1 MKPRFVHLRVRTEFS
16 LSDGIIRIPQLVQR
30 LAELGMPA
38 CAITDDANLF
48 GLVKFMRKASQ
59 AGIKPLCGAEVCV
72 SQGDSRTS
80 VTLLCQ
86 NDKGYRHLTALLSRM
101 HLQRAGAA
109 APLCAREW
117 LEELADGLVM
127 LSGGMDGDV
136 GLLLQQQRL
145 EAAREQ
151 AAHWAAVF
159 PGRYYLELSRIG
171 RPHEEDYI
179 EQALELAE
187 SLGLPVVATNRTCL
201 LSPEDLDIYKARLC
215 IQKGIKLAELAAPYA
230 SASPPCLPDQYLRSG
245 DEMVA
250 LFEDIPEALD
260 NSVALAQRLNVMLRF
275 GTPRLASFVPDG
287 PQEEVA
293 LLRET
298 ARQGLAQR
306 LPAPIPQVYH
316 QRLEHELDVIVAM
329 NFAGYF
335 LTVADFIAWAK
346 SQDIPVGPG
355 RGSGA
360 GSLVAYAL
368 GITGLDPLPYG
379 LLFERFLNPERVSLP
394 DFDVDF
400 CMAGRDRVIQYV
412 AERHGVDRVAQIIT
426 FGTMAARAVV
436 RDTARILDKP
446 YIAGDHIA
454 KLIPTEPGTTL
465 DKALE
470 VSPELAARAR
480 DNQETAEI
488 LELARPLE
496 GLTRSAGR
504 HAGGVVI
511 APEPITH
518 FTALFKEAESPLPV
532 THFDMEDLEAV
543 GLVKFDFLGLKTLTI
558 IKNAITAANQL
569 RAVQGLAPIDLETI
583 PQDDQATY
591 ELLRAGRTLGV
602 FQLES
607 HGMRQLLVRLA
618 PQRFEDIIALVALY
632 RPGPLQSGM
641 VDDFIARRHGLAA
654 IVYPHPALTT
664 ILEPT
669 YGVIVYQEQ
678 VMQIAQA
685 LAGFR
690 LGQADLLRRAM
701 GKKKPAEMI
710 KLRAEFIHGAV
721 AQGVEA
727 KGAAEIFDL
736 MEKFAG
742 YGFNKSHSA
751 AYALIAYQTAYLKAN
766 CPAAFMAAFL
776 SAEMHQIDNMAPL
789 VAEVKAM
796 DLVVHG
802 PHVNHSDFH
811 FTPEGSGAV
820 RYGLGGIK
828 GLGRPSVE
836 HLLEE
841 RQRGGPFKDLAD
853 LCRRCDMRK
862 LGRRVLEPMIRAG
875 ALDGLAPNRASLL
888 ASLDQAMRLASAQ
901 QASKQQVSLFGA
913 TEDIA
918 TDHWLVHVPQEDHR
932 IWFQGELDTLG
943 LFLSAHP
950 MDAYRR
956 EFAAFV
962 QPLADIR
969 KRLLAADTGNN
980 DHAAMAVFVAGVVVQ
995 RRRHRGHELLT
1006 LDDGTGRVELWL
1018 NDENLQRHESLLA
1031 DDAVLVVEGEASV
1044 GYAELTRLRP
1054 IALHSVEG
1062 IRCHQEAWLQLRTE
1076 WRDPDQLQAALRQY
1090 LLPYR
1095 QEQGIRVAL
1104 YYGTPEAEG
1113 RIDLNIRVRPC
1124 EELLAGLRAVF
1135 DEEPGGKPMVRLAY
1149 PFIKQARALRRTW
1162 QQGRDQAARNTA
1174 VASV

>member
-30 LAELGMPA
+30 LVELDMPA
-38 CAITDDANLF
+38 CGLTDEANLF

-59 AGIKPLCGAEVCV
+59 AGIKPLCGAEVPLN
-72 SQGDSRTS
+72 QGDGPTS
-80 VTLLCQ
+80 TILLCQ
-86 NDKGYRHLTALLSRM
+86 DERGYRHLTALLSRM
-101 HLQRAGAA
+101 HLDRTAAA
-109 APLCAREW
+109 APQRVWEW
-117 LEELADGLVM
+117 LTELADGLVV
-127 LSGGMDGDV
+127 LSGGMDGEV
-136 GLLLQQQRL
+136 GQLLLQHRF
-145 EAAREQ
+145 EVARERAAR
-151 AAHWAAVF
+151 WAALF

-171 RPHEEDYI
+171 RRHEEEYI
-179 EQALELAE
+179 EQALALAE
-187 SLGLPVVATNRTCL
+187 ALGLPVVATNDTRL
-201 LSPEDLDIYKARLC
+201 LVPDDLDIYKARLC
-215 IQKGIKLAELAAPYA
+215 IQKGIKLAELEGQSVRAEPA
-230 SASPPCLPDQYLRSG
+230 CLPDQYLRSA

-250 LFEDIPEALD
+250 LFQDIPEALD

-275 GTPRLASFVPDG
+275 GTPRLASFVQGG
-287 PQEEVA
+287 PGEEAA
-293 LLRET
+293 LLRQKAQE
-298 ARQGLAQR
+298 GLAAR
-306 LPAPIPQVYH
+306 LPAPLPEAYV
-316 QRLEHELDVIVAM
+316 QRLEHELDVVIAM

-412 AERHGVDRVAQIIT
+412 AERHGTDRVAQIIT

-436 RDTARILDKP
+436 RDVCRILGKP
-446 YIAGDHIA
+446 HGLGDRIA
-454 KLIPTEPGTTL
+454 KLIPAEPGTTL
-465 DKALE
+465 AKAMEMSADLATLAREDEE
-470 VSPELAARAR
+470 V
-480 DNQETAEI
+480 AEI
-488 LELARPLE
+488 LERARPLE

-511 APEPITH
+511 APEPLTH
-518 FTALFKEAESPLPV
+518 FTALFREAESPLPV

-558 IKNAITAANQL
+558 IKSAIGAANQL
-569 RAVQGLAPIDLETI
+569 HAAQGLPPVDLEAI

-591 ELLRAGRTLGV
+591 ELLRAGRTLCV

-607 HGMRQLLVRLA
+607 RGMRQLLVRLA

-641 VDDFIARRHGLAA
+641 VEDFIARRHGLAS
-654 IVYPHPALTT
+654 IVYPHPALTA

-701 GKKKPAEMI
+701 GKKKPEEMI
-710 KLRAEFIHGAV
+710 KLRAEFIQGAV

-727 KGAAEIFDL
+727 GRAAEIFDL

-776 SAEMHQIDNMAPL
+776 SAEMHQIDNMAPV
-789 VAEVKAM
+789 VAEAKAM
-796 DLVVHG
+796 GLTVHG
-802 PHVNHSDFH
+802 PHVNHSVFH
-811 FTPEGSGAV
+811 FVPESPQAV

-836 HLLEE
+836 HLVEE
-841 RQRGGPFKDLAD
+841 RTRGGPFKDLAD
-853 LCRRCDMRK
+853 LCCRCDLRK
-862 LGRRVLEPMIRAG
+862 LNRRVLEMMIRAG

-888 ASLDQAMRLASAQ
+888 ASLDQAMRLASTQ
-901 QASKQQVSLFGA
+901 QANKQQVSLFGA
-913 TEDIA
+913 TQEVSSE
-918 TDHWLVHVPQEDHR
+918 HWLVHVSQEDHR
-932 IWFQGELDTLG
+932 TWFQGELDTLG

-950 MDAYRR
+950 MDGYRR
-956 EFAAFV
+956 EFAAFTQTLDDLRRQLLV
-962 QPLADIR
+962 ADDDNATM
-969 KRLLAADTGNN
+969 AA
-980 DHAAMAVFVAGVVVQ
+980 FVAGVVVQ

-1006 LDDGTGRVELWL
+1006 VDDGTGRAELWL
-1018 NDENLQRHESLLA
+1018 TDDDLQRHAALLEEG
-1031 DDAVLVVEGEASV
+1031 AVLVVEGEASV
-1044 GYAELTRLRP
+1044 GYSELTRLRSV
-1054 IALHSVEG
+1054 ALHSVEG
-1062 IRCHQEAWLQLRTE
+1062 IRRHQEAWLLIRTD
-1076 WRDPDQLQAALRQY
+1076 WQDPDQLLSALRQY
-1090 LLPYR
+1090 LLAQR
-1095 QEQGIRVAL
+1095 HEQGIRVSLL
-1104 YYGTPEAEG
+1104 YQADDTEG
-1113 RIDLNIRVRPC
+1113 RIDLKLRVRPS
-1124 EELLAGLRAVF
+1124 EELLAALRTVF
-1135 DEEPGGKPMVRLAY
+1135 GGDGGRAAVRLVY
-1149 PFIKQARALRRTW
+1149 PAIKQARTLRRSW
-1162 QQGRDQAARNTA
+1162 QQARDRAAGQ
-1174 VASV
+1174 VATV

>member
-38 CAITDDANLF
+38 CAITDEANLF
-48 GLVKFMRKASQ
+48 GLVRFMRQASQ
-59 AGIKPLCGAEVCV
+59 AGIKPLCGAEVGI
-72 SQGDSRTS
+72 SQGDSRSTS
-80 VTLLCQ
+80 TLLCQ
-86 NDKGYRHLTALLSRM
+86 NDTGYRHLTALLSRM
-101 HLQRAGAA
+101 HLERDGAA

-117 LEELADGLVM
+117 LAELADGLVM

-151 AAHWAAVF
+151 AAYWAAVF

-171 RPHEEDYI
+171 RPHEEEYI

-187 SLGLPVVATNRTCL
+187 SLGLPVVATNKTCL
-201 LSPEDLDIYKARLC
+201 LSPDDLDVYKARLC
-215 IQKGIKLAELAAPYA
+215 IQKGIKLAELTASYA
-230 SASPPCLPDQYLRSG
+230 SATPPCLPDQYLRSA

-275 GTPRLASFVPDG
+275 GTPRLASFIPDG
-287 PQEEVA
+287 PQQEA
-293 LLRET
+293 DLLRQT

-446 YIAGDHIA
+446 YIVGDHIA
-454 KLIPTEPGTTL
+454 KLIPAEPGTTL
-465 DKALE
+465 DKAMEL
-470 VSPELAARAR
+470 SPELAARVR

-518 FTALFKEAESPLPV
+518 FTALFREADSPLPV
-532 THFDMEDLEAV
+532 THFDMADLEAV

-569 RAVQGLAPIDLETI
+569 RATQRLAPIDIETI

-618 PQRFEDIIALVALY
+618 PQRFEDLIALVALY

-641 VDDFIARRHGLAA
+641 VDDFIARRHGLAPIA
-654 IVYPHPALTT
+654 YPHPALTA

-710 KLRAEFIHGAV
+710 KLRAEFIQGAV

-727 KGAAEIFDL
+727 RGAAEIFDL

-789 VAEVKAM
+789 IAEVKAM
-796 DLVVHG
+796 GLVVHG
-802 PHVNHSDFH
+802 PHVNHSLFH
-811 FTPEGSGAV
+811 FIPEGPGAV

-836 HLLEE
+836 HLVEE
-841 RQRGGPFKDLAD
+841 RQRGGPFRDLVD
-853 LCRRCDMRK
+853 LCGRCDMRK

-888 ASLDQAMRLASAQ
+888 ASLDQAMRLATVRQ
-901 QASKQQVSLFGA
+901 TSKQQASLFGA
-913 TEDIA
+913 MEEAITPDQ
-918 TDHWLVHVPQEDHR
+918 WLVHVPQEDHR

-962 QPLADIR
+962 QPLAKIR
-969 KRLLAADTGNN
+969 KKLLEADTGHN
-980 DHAAMAVFVAGVVVQ
+980 DHAALAAFVAGVVVQ

-1018 NDENLQRHESLLA
+1018 NDEQLKRYESLLA
-1031 DDAVLVVEGEASV
+1031 DGAVLVAEGECSV
-1044 GYAELTRLRP
+1044 GYAESTRLR
-1054 IALHSVEG
+1054 IAALHSVEG
-1062 IRCHQEAWLQLRTE
+1062 IRCHHEAWLQLRTA
-1076 WRDPDQLQAALRQY
+1076 WRDPDQLLAALHQY
-1090 LLPYR
+1090 LLPYG

-1104 YYGTPEAEG
+1104 YYTTPQAEG
-1113 RIDLNIRVRPC
+1113 RIDLKIRVRPC
-1124 EELLAGLRAVF
+1124 EALLAGLRAVF
-1135 DEEPGGKPMVRLAY
+1135 DEEPGGRSMVRLVY
-1149 PFIKQARALRRTW
+1149 PVIKQARTPRRVW
-1162 QQGRDQAARNTA
+1162 QQARDKAVRSAA
-1174 VASV
+1174 VV